1 MTKSIPHISK
11 YMTTTPHSIG
21 LEQTIEKAEHLM
33 REFKI
38 RHLPVLSGGKV
49 LGVVTDRDL
58 KLYRSIAPDENAGD
72 TTIEDVYQPEVFE
85 VSPEATLDEVVMH
98 MAEKKI
104 GSAVVMDN
112 KKLVGV
118 FTNIDALRALAEL
131 LNTRLKK

>member
-21 LEQTIEKAEHLM
+21 PEQTVEKAEHMM

-38 RHLPVLSGGKV
+38 RHLPVLSSGKV

-58 KLYRSIAPDENAGD
+58 KLFRSIAPDKDSAD
-72 TTIEDVYQPEVFE
+72 TTIEDVYQPEVYE
-85 VSPEATLDEVVMH
+85 VSPEASLDEVVLH

-118 FTNIDALRALAEL
+118 FTNIDALKALAEL